1 MNESFSRRNFSKF
14 PKIFENHIF
23 IIKKSK
29 EIISKLSSRRESVSE
44 AENEDF
50 FAGMKKRKSSSD
62 SLEDEI
68 NEAEEYESM
77 THNNDS
83 LNMKMKKKLEYLE
96 QKLEKKSNA
105 FNELK
110 RENLRLKDSVDRKK
124 RTLKVKFYF

>member
-1 MNESFSRRNFSKF
+1 M
-14 PKIFENHIF
+14 
-23 IIKKSK
+23 
-29 EIISKLSSRRESVSE
+29 SSRRGSISDGEG
-44 AENEDF
+44 EDF
-50 FAGMKKRKSSSD
+50 FASLKKRKSSSD

-68 NEAEEYESM
+68 NEAEEFESM

-83 LNMKMKKKLEYLE
+83 LNIKMKKKLEYLE

-124 RTLKVKFYF
+124 RTLKVRFFYFKGVRSTRFKIKIYREPYQ

>member
-1 MNESFSRRNFSKF
+1 
-14 PKIFENHIF
+14 
-23 IIKKSK
+23 
-29 EIISKLSSRRESVSE
+29 
-44 AENEDF
+44 
-50 FAGMKKRKSSSD
+50 MKKRKSSSD

-83 LNMKMKKKLEYLE
+83 LNIKMKKKLEYLE

-124 RTLKVKFYF
+124 RTLKVKFLNLWLLDLCESKIRKNENFKIASK

>member
-1 MNESFSRRNFSKF
+1 M
-14 PKIFENHIF
+14 
-23 IIKKSK
+23 KKSK
-29 EIISKLSSRRESVSE
+29 EIISKLSSRRESISDGE
-44 AENEDF
+44 GHEDF
-50 FAGMKKRKSSSD
+50 FSTLKKRKSSSD

-83 LNMKMKKKLEYLE
+83 LNIKMKKKLEYLE

-124 RTLKVKFYF
+124 RTLKVKFLNLWLLDLCESKIRKNENFKIASK

>member
-1 MNESFSRRNFSKF
+1 MSDGEG
-14 PKIFENHIF
+14 EG
-23 IIKKSK
+23 
-29 EIISKLSSRRESVSE
+29 
-44 AENEDF
+44 DF
-50 FAGMKKRKSSSD
+50 FASLKKRKSSSD

-68 NEAEEYESM
+68 NEAEEFESM

-83 LNMKMKKKLEYLE
+83 LNIKMKKKLEYLE

-124 RTLKVKFYF
+124 RTLKVRFFYFKGVRSTRVKFQKK